1 MLHEHSEFESKFEV
15 DNSIYLRSFST
26 DNRHLRQGY
35 AKQALFALPEFI
47 MSNFP
52 HIKYI
57 TLLVDVPNIVAHDMY
72 LKLGFVQGNQVE
84 GEDTQLTAR

>member
-1 MLHEHSEFESKFEV
+1 
-15 DNSIYLRSFST
+15 
-26 DNRHLRQGY
+26 
-35 AKQALFALPEFI
+35 

-84 GEDTQLTAR
+84 GERYPAYCKVKKCEKMREV